1 MRELSKRA
9 GEHLSMNRLTVLIVG
24 GALFALA
31 AGCTETT
38 TTTTTTAPDANG
50 NTVVTNSS
58 TTTVGVAPANENANT
73 NAASTSTTTRSYN
86 ANINRADYEKEKDRF
101 AKDAQDLGSR
111 VGAGVDDG
119 WLWTKTRA
127 ALLATNDVRSST
139 INVDVENG
147 VITLRGTVA
156 NAEQRAKAVQVAKSI
171 DGQKGVRDELKI
183 NPHDS
188 AINFNLGGNENANAN
203 RNTRH

>member
-1 MRELSKRA
+1 
-9 GEHLSMNRLTVLIVG
+9 MNRLAVLIAC
-24 GALFALA
+24 GALIALA
-31 AGCTETT
+31 GGCTETT
-38 TTTTTTAPDANG
+38 TTTTTTTPNANG

-58 TTTVGVAPANENANT
+58 TTTVGVAPANENAN
-73 NAASTSTTTRSYN
+73 AGASNTATTTTTRSYN
-86 ANINRADYEKEKDRF
+86 ANINRADYDKEKDRF
-101 AKDAQDLGSR
+101 AKDARELGSK

-127 ALLATNDVRSST
+127 ELLAAGDVRSST

-147 VITLRGTVA
+147 VITLRGTVT
-156 NAEQRAKAVQVAKSI
+156 NAEQKAKAVQVAKSI

-188 AINFNLGGNENANAN
+188 AVNINLGGNANSNAN

>member
-1 MRELSKRA
+1 
-9 GEHLSMNRLTVLIVG
+9 MNRFAVLITC
-24 GALFALA
+24 GALIAMA
-31 AGCTETT
+31 GGCTETT
-38 TTTTTTAPDANG
+38 TTTTTTAPGANG

-58 TTTVGVAPANENANT
+58 TTTVGVAPANANASAANT
-73 NAASTSTTTRSYN
+73 ATTTTSTTTRSYN
-86 ANINRADYEKEKDRF
+86 ANINRADYEKEKDHF
-101 AKDAQDLGSR
+101 AKDARDVGSK

-127 ALLATNDVRSST
+127 ELLAAGDVRSST

-156 NAEQRAKAVQVAKSI
+156 NAEQKAKAMQVARSI

-183 NPHDS
+183 NPNDS
-188 AINFNLGGNENANAN
+188 AVNINLRGNANAN
-203 RNTRH
+203 VNRNTKH

>member
-1 MRELSKRA
+1 
-9 GEHLSMNRLTVLIVG
+9 MNRFAVLITC
-24 GALFALA
+24 GALIAMA
-31 AGCTETT
+31 GGCTETT
-38 TTTTTTAPDANG
+38 TTTTTTAPGANG

-58 TTTVGVAPANENANT
+58 TTTVGVAPANENANAS
-73 NAASTSTTTRSYN
+73 AANTATTTTSTTTRSYN

-101 AKDAQDLGSR
+101 AKDARDIGSK

-127 ALLATNDVRSST
+127 ELLAAGDVRSST
-139 INVDVENG
+139 ISVDVENG

-156 NAEQRAKAVQVAKSI
+156 NAEQKAKAMQVARSI

-183 NPHDS
+183 NPNDS
-188 AINFNLGGNENANAN
+188 AVNINLRGNANAN
-203 RNTRH
+203 VNRNTKH